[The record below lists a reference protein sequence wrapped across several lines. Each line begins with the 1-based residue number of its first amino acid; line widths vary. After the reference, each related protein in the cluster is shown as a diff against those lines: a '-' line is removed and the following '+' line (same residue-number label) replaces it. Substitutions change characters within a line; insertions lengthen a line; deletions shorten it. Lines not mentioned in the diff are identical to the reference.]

1 MTGAWEGGLRPGRPA
16 GTMLAIRKAG
26 GIGQLA
32 RLCGVSKPSVSKWD
46 TVPRERVPVIA
57 AALGL
62 KPEQIRPDLADFYE
76 AERERGWIER
86 ARARFAIASGL
97 PEGAT
102 ATVKAMPGRPE
113 PGTMDLLDLG
123 LIVAAMR
130 FAAEEAGLHVRAV
143 MGAPAG
149 GAGGTPTPEQSARSR
164 GMALAVVVGRVNSET
179 VAGVAGV
186 SRQAVD
192 NATER
197 YLRQRDG
204 DDPETVENGQV
215 IERGRRRAAKGPDE
229 QVWADER
236 RFVRRLAGEEG

>member
-1 MTGAWEGGLRPGRPA
+1 
-16 GTMLAIRKAG
+16 MLAIRAAG
-26 GIGQLA
+26 GVGQLA
-32 RLCGVSKPSVSKWD
+32 KLAGLSKPSVSKWNR
-46 TVPRERVPVIA
+46 VPRERVASIA
-57 AALGL
+57 AATGL
-62 KPEQIRPDLADFYE
+62 KPEQIRPDLAAFYE
-76 AERERGWIER
+76 AERERDWLAR
-86 ARARFAIASGL
+86 ARARFSIASGL

-102 ATVKAMPGRPE
+102 ATVKARPGRPD

-123 LIVAAMR
+123 LIAAALR
-130 FAAEEAGLHVRAV
+130 FAAEEAGLHVRAI

-149 GAGGTPTPEQSARSR
+149 GAGGLPTPEQTARSR

-179 VAGVAGV
+179 VAGLVGV

-215 IERGRRRAAKGPDE
+215 IERGRRRAAKGPD
-229 QVWADER
+229 QAVWDAER
-236 RFVRRLAGEEG
+236 RFVRRLAGDEA

>member
-1 MTGAWEGGLRPGRPA
+1 MAAWEGALRAGRDP

-26 GIGQLA
+26 GVGQLA
-32 RLCGVSKPSVSKWD
+32 RLAGVSKPSVSKWN
-46 TVPRERVPVIA
+46 TVPRERAPAIA

-62 KPEQIRPDLADFYE
+62 KPEQIRPDLTAFYE
-76 AERERGWIER
+76 AEREQAWLER

-97 PEGAT
+97 PEDARAT
-102 ATVKAMPGRPE
+102 LKAGPGRPD

-123 LIVAAMR
+123 LIVAALR
-130 FAAEEAGLHVRAV
+130 FSAEAAGLHVRAV

-149 GAGGTPTPEQSARSR
+149 GAGGSPTPEQTARSR

-179 VAGVAGV
+179 VAGVVGV

-204 DDPETVENGQV
+204 DDPETVENGQI
-215 IERGRRRAAKGPDE
+215 IERGRPRAAKGADE
-229 QVWADER
+229 TVWDAER
-236 RFVRRLAGEEG
+236 RFVRRLAGEG